1 MTRLNKLDAEDG
13 YLTDEYLDYLR
24 DTKFESAEDAGRFMV
39 HELPVICEHIA
50 CMHLDLDDDRDEWT
64 DEPVKIIRFITGG
77 WSGAEDL
84 IGVMLGH
91 FWIKHFHKEWKRGGL
106 FVFEVPERFYAAR
119 PASPKES
126 DQ

>member
-1 MTRLNKLDAEDG
+1 MLILADSPMG
-13 YLTDEYLDYLR
+13 G
-24 DTKFESAEDAGRFMV
+24 TKQNYRASANGSERA
-39 HELPVICEHIA
+39 IA

-126 DQ
+126 DG